1 MSDAKKGKMAR
12 PQTPARSASLWSK
25 LRGTAA
31 LAGLGLLVGCQ
42 SGSDGAPAQPG
53 ADEAS
58 SLRVLDGLMELPSAE
73 EMESRYEA
81 LSSSVRGALDDE
93 LGSLEWEVEPRVRPS
108 GACADVPAHL
118 GGVVA
123 QVTSRAPSP
132 VIDDETWTRVVAVV
146 ADAVGDSG
154 FEDIGVVADQA
165 GSRQHLFADG
175 DARITFYSNSAL
187 AVEVSSG
194 CVLREEDRAA
204 TERYGVPDPA
214 YWNLLYPDS
223 TIVPAE

>member
-1 MSDAKKGKMAR
+1 
-12 PQTPARSASLWSK
+12 
-25 LRGTAA
+25 
-31 LAGLGLLVGCQ
+31 
-42 SGSDGAPAQPG
+42 
-53 ADEAS
+53 
-58 SLRVLDGLMELPSAE
+58 MELPSAE
-73 EMESRYEA
+73 DMEARYET
-81 LSSSVRGALDDE
+81 LSTSVRDALDDE

-132 VIDDETWTRVVAVV
+132 VIDDETWTRGVAVV
-146 ADAVGDSG
+146 AAAVGDSG

-165 GSRQHLFADG
+165 GSRQHLFAKG
-175 DARITFYSNSAL
+175 DAQIIIYANSAL
-187 AVEVSSG
+187 AVDVSSG

-204 TERYGVPDPA
+204 TDRYGVPDPA

-223 TIVPAE
+223 TIVPAERVS

>member
-1 MSDAKKGKMAR
+1 MEAR
-12 PQTPARSASLWSK
+12 VARSQLPASSASLRSR
-25 LRGTAA
+25 LRWTAA
-31 LAGLGLLVGCQ
+31 LAGLGLLVSCQ
-42 SGSDGAPAQPG
+42 ASTEDLSAQPE

-58 SLRVLDGLMELPSAE
+58 SLRALESLMELSSAE
-73 EMESRYEA
+73 DMEARYEA

-93 LGSLEWEVEPRVRPS
+93 LGSLEWEVKPRVRPS
-108 GACADVPAHL
+108 GACGDVPAHL

-132 VIDDETWTRVVAVV
+132 EIDDETWTRVVAVV
-146 ADAVGDSG
+146 AAAVGDSG

-175 DARITFYSNSAL
+175 DAQIVIYANSAL
-187 AVEVSSG
+187 AVDVSSG
-194 CVLREEDRAA
+194 CVLREDDRAA

-223 TIVPAE
+223 TVVPAERVS

>member
-1 MSDAKKGKMAR
+1 MA
-12 PQTPARSASLWSK
+12 QSLSPVRCAPSWSK
-25 LRGTAA
+25 FRGPA
-31 LAGLGLLVGCQ
+31 LLACLGLLVGCQ
-42 SGSDGAPAQPG
+42 TGPDDPGAQPG

-58 SLRVLDGLMELPSAE
+58 SFRALDDLMELPSAE
-73 EMESRYEA
+73 DMESQYEV
-81 LSSSVRGALDDE
+81 LSSSVRSALDDE
-93 LGSLEWEVEPRVRPS
+93 LGTLEWEIEPRVRPS

-146 ADAVGDSG
+146 AAAVGDSG
-154 FEDIGVVADQA
+154 FEDVGVVADQS

-175 DARITFYSNSAL
+175 DAQIIIYANSAL
-187 AVEVSSG
+187 AVDVSSG
-194 CVLREEDRAA
+194 CVLREDDRAA

-223 TIVPAE
+223 TIVPTA

>member
-1 MSDAKKGKMAR
+1 MAR
-12 PQTPARSASLWSK
+12 LQLPRRSASLRPR
-25 LRGTAA
+25 LRWTAA
-31 LAGLGLLVGCQ
+31 LTGLGLLVGRQ
-42 SGSDGAPAQPG
+42 VSPDDPPAQPEV
-53 ADEAS
+53 DEAS
-58 SLRVLDGLMELPSAE
+58 SLRALESLMELPSAE

-132 VIDDETWTRVVAVV
+132 VIDDETWTRVVAAV
-146 ADAVGDSG
+146 AAAVRDSG

-165 GSRQHLFADG
+165 GSRQHLFAKG
-175 DARITFYSNSAL
+175 DAQIIIYANSAID
-187 AVEVSSG
+187 VDVSSG
-194 CVLREEDRAA
+194 CVLREDDRAA

-223 TIVPAE
+223 TIVPAERVS

>member
-1 MSDAKKGKMAR
+1 MEAR
-12 PQTPARSASLWSK
+12 VARSQLPASSASLRSR
-25 LRGTAA
+25 LRWTAA
-31 LAGLGLLVGCQ
+31 LTGLGLLVSCQ
-42 SGSDGAPAQPG
+42 VSPGDPPVQPEV
-53 ADEAS
+53 DEAS
-58 SLRVLDGLMELPSAE
+58 SLRALEDLMELPSAE
-73 EMESRYEA
+73 DMEARYEA
-81 LSSSVRGALDDE
+81 LSSSVRDALDDE

-146 ADAVGDSG
+146 AAAVGASG
-154 FEDIGVVADQA
+154 FEDIGVVAEQA

-175 DARITFYSNSAL
+175 DAQIVIYANSAL
-187 AVEVSSG
+187 AVDVSSG
-194 CVLREEDRAA
+194 CVLREDDRAA

-223 TIVPAE
+223 TVVPAERLS

>member
-1 MSDAKKGKMAR
+1 
-12 PQTPARSASLWSK
+12 
-25 LRGTAA
+25 
-31 LAGLGLLVGCQ
+31 
-42 SGSDGAPAQPG
+42 
-53 ADEAS
+53 
-58 SLRVLDGLMELPSAE
+58 MELSSAE
-73 EMESRYEA
+73 DMEARYEA

-93 LGSLEWEVEPRVRPS
+93 LGSLEWEVKPRVRPS

-146 ADAVGDSG
+146 AAAVGDSG

-175 DARITFYSNSAL
+175 DAQIVIYANSAL
-187 AVEVSSG
+187 AVDVSSG
-194 CVLREEDRAA
+194 CVLREDDRAA

-223 TIVPAE
+223 TVVPAERVS